1 MKKVLVVITVII
13 FALMQINLAFASNFS
28 NLSTSSEIQAA
39 LSRLEAIHATRALAI
54 LNGANPTKKPIR
66 IMFRNLAVM
75 GYGTCEAITAK
86 TDKGFIIFIN
96 AKHKG
101 NSPEALACLIAH
113 ETEHNENTQTFE
125 EELRAWNTEINTW
138 QKMTEYNPSVK
149 DGGTDLVKRLN
160 YITKLYK
167 RGNNSMSEIQG
178 VLAKNP
184 AYSKLSRG

>member
-1 MKKVLVVITVII
+1 MN
-13 FALMQINLAFASNFS
+13 FAFASDFS
-28 NLSTSSEIQAA
+28 NLTKSPEIQAA
-39 LSRLEAIHATRALAI
+39 LSKLEATHCTRALAI
-54 LNGANPTKKPIR
+54 LNGQNPTKKPIR

-75 GYGTCEAITAK
+75 GFGTCEAVTAN
-86 TDKGFIIFIN
+86 TDKGLIIFIHS
-96 AKHKG
+96 KHKT
-101 NSPEALACLIAH
+101 NSPEAIACLIAH

-138 QKMTEYNPSVK
+138 EKMVAYNPSVK

-178 VLAKNP
+178 ILAKNP
-184 AYSKLSRG
+184 AYSKLSRS

>member
-1 MKKVLVVITVII
+1 MKKVLVVITVIV

-39 LSRLEAIHATRALAI
+39 LSRLEAVHATRALAI

-86 TDKGFIIFIN
+86 TDKGLIIFIN
-96 AKHKG
+96 SKHKG
-101 NSPEALACLIAH
+101 NSPEAIACLIAH